1 MNRRRSAS
9 LSKDFRKKK
18 AIFEAPGLDFTDF
31 SSDSSSMANENDSS
45 DEHQSSEEIKVDVG
59 SPRSVVGT
67 DISSDSKRSLQSA
80 PQYQES
86 RLSKPSDLLKAAAA
100 LEFGNAETRKQERI
114 ANEREAFRSSNSILE
129 TRTTLSSPGR
139 VNFSLR
145 EKFRLMSRSQ
155 RKGLLK
161 NRRNNNSNSPSGSM
175 ESTPDPSKDEDRT
188 DENLVIIPEDPIPE
202 EASIDNSAAR
212 LERQSRY
219 NTIGTVPNRR
229 RNNRIQLHIY
239 DLLSQDAL
247 MQLPM
252 GFMCEIGRVFNDVNS
267 ACHDLGTGAYHVGV
281 EINGVEYAYGATN
294 TVGKSGVFACT
305 PRSSPGYQYRTTI
318 DFGELPLVRSSW
330 VTLTKQIEGRDKPST
345 VYTQV
350 EEYVEGEQVIKEM
363 QREYMGTDY
372 DILRKNCCSFARD
385 ACLRLGIH
393 PDEVPSWFS
402 NLAESGATTHDLAL
416 QTVEPIKG
424 ILTTCEESTTKEYL
438 MTLDP
443 CDSGFEVVAKRNNEG
458 TKDVLVVLE
467 SKPSAS
473 WRTVEANEKE
483 PSSHLRRTHTWA
495 Y

>member
-1 MNRRRSAS
+1 MNRRRSES

-18 AIFEAPGLDFTDF
+18 AVFEAPGLDF
-31 SSDSSSMANENDSS
+31 SSDSSSMDNENDIS
-45 DEHQSSEEIKVDVG
+45 DEQQSSQQIIMDVESPRGVVDVD
-59 SPRSVVGT
+59 S
-67 DISSDSKRSLQSA
+67 SSDSRHSLQSA

-86 RLSKPSDLLKAAAA
+86 RLSKPTDLLKAAAA
-100 LEFGNAETRKQERI
+100 LEFGNAETRKQEQV

-145 EKFRLMSRSQ
+145 EKFRRMSRTQ

-161 NRRNNNSNSPSGSM
+161 NRRNNNNNSPSESM
-175 ESTPDPSKDEDRT
+175 ESTPSPSQDEDRT
-188 DENLVIIPEDPIPE
+188 DENLVVIPEDPIPDT
-202 EASIDNSAAR
+202 ASIDDSAAR

-219 NTIGTVPNRR
+219 NTIGTVPTRR

-252 GFMCEIGRVFNDVNS
+252 GFMCEIGKVFNDVNS

-281 EINGVEYAYGATN
+281 EINGAEYAYGATN
-294 TVGKSGVFACT
+294 TPGKSGVFACT
-305 PRSSPGYQYRTTI
+305 PRSSPGYQYRQTI
-318 DFGELPLVRSSW
+318 DFGERPLVRSSW
-330 VTLTKQIEGRDKPST
+330 VTLSKQIEGRDKPST

-385 ACLRLGIH
+385 ACLRLGLAPEEI
-393 PDEVPSWFS
+393 PSWFS

-416 QTVEPIKG
+416 QTVEPING
-424 ILTTCEESTTKEYL
+424 LLSTCEEINTKEYL
-438 MTLDP
+438 LTLDP

-467 SKPSAS
+467 SKPSAT
-473 WRTVEANEKE
+473 WRTVESNEKE
-483 PSSHLRRTHTWA
+483 PSAKLRRTHTWA

>member
-1 MNRRRSAS
+1 MNGRRSI
-9 LSKDFRKKK
+9 SKDFRKKK
-18 AIFEAPGLDFTDF
+18 AVFETPALDF
-31 SSDSSSMANENDSS
+31 SSDSGSVDNENDS
-45 DEHQSSEEIKVDVG
+45 DEHSHQSSEEITAKVE
-59 SPRSVVGT
+59 SPRSIV
-67 DISSDSKRSLQSA
+67 DIDSSFDSKRSLQSA
-80 PQYQES
+80 PPNQES
-86 RLSKPSDLLKAAAA
+86 RLSKPTDLLKAAAA
-100 LEFGNAETRKQERI
+100 LEFGNAETRKQKQI
-114 ANEREAFRSSNSILE
+114 ANEKEAFRSSNSILE

-139 VNFSLR
+139 GSFSLR
-145 EKFRLMSRSQ
+145 EKFRRMSRSQ

-161 NRRNNNSNSPSGSM
+161 NRMNSNSPDTT
-175 ESTPDPSKDEDRT
+175 ESTPSQDEDRNN
-188 DENLVIIPEDPIPE
+188 ENLVVIPEDPVPE
-202 EASIDNSAAR
+202 DASIENSASR

-219 NTIGTVPNRR
+219 NTIGTVPTRR

-252 GFMCEIGRVFNDVNS
+252 GFMCEIGKWFNDVNS

-281 EINGVEYAYGATN
+281 EINGAEYAYGATN
-294 TVGKSGVFACT
+294 AVGKSGVFACT

-318 DFGELPLVRSSW
+318 DFGERPLVRSSW
-330 VTLTKQIEGRDKPST
+330 VTLSKQIEGRDKPST

-350 EEYVEGEQVIKEM
+350 EEYVEGKQVIKEM

-385 ACLRLGIH
+385 ACLRLGIQ

-402 NLAESGATTHDLAL
+402 NLAESGATTHDMAL

-424 ILTTCEESTTKEYL
+424 ILNTCEEITTKEYL
-438 MTLDP
+438 LTLDP
-443 CDSGFEVVAKRNNEG
+443 CDSGFEVVAKRNDED

-467 SKPSAS
+467 AKPSAT
-473 WRTVEANEKE
+473 WRTAETTERN
-483 PSSHLRRTHTWA
+483 PSAKLRRTHTWA

>member
-1 MNRRRSAS
+1 MNNRRRSAS

-18 AIFEAPGLDFTDF
+18 AIFEAPGLDF
-31 SSDSSSMANENDSS
+31 SSDSSSMDNENDIS
-45 DEHQSSEEIKVDVG
+45 DEHQSSEQIKADAE
-59 SPRSVVGT
+59 SPRSVV
-67 DISSDSKRSLQSA
+67 DNDSSSDSKRSLQSA

-86 RLSKPSDLLKAAAA
+86 RFSKPTDLLKAAAA
-100 LEFGNAETRKQERI
+100 LEFGNAETRKQEQT
-114 ANEREAFRSSNSILE
+114 ANERNAFRSSNSILE

-145 EKFRLMSRSQ
+145 EKFRRMSRSQ

-161 NRRNNNSNSPSGSM
+161 NRRNNISNSPSQDDDLS
-175 ESTPDPSKDEDRT
+175 
-188 DENLVIIPEDPIPE
+188 DENLLDVPEDPIIPE
-202 EASIDNSAAR
+202 NASVDDSSAR

-219 NTIGTVPNRR
+219 NTIGTVPTRR

-247 MQLPM
+247 IQLPM
-252 GFMCEIGRVFNDVNS
+252 GFMCEIGKVFNDVNS

-281 EINGVEYAYGATN
+281 EINGAEYAYGATN

-318 DFGELPLVRSSW
+318 DFGERPLVRSSW
-330 VTLTKQIEGRDKPST
+330 VTLSKQIEGRDKPST

-350 EEYVEGEQVIKEM
+350 EEYVEGERVIKEM
-363 QREYMGTDY
+363 QRDYMGTDY

-385 ACLRLGIH
+385 ACLRLGIQ

-424 ILTTCEESTTKEYL
+424 ILSTCEEINTKEYSL
-438 MTLDP
+438 TLDP

-458 TKDVLVVLE
+458 TKDVLVVVE
-467 SKPSAS
+467 SKPSAI
-473 WRTVEANEKE
+473 WRTVEANGKE
-483 PSSHLRRTHTWA
+483 PSAKLRRTHTWA